1 MRKRLAEKMS
11 QPSKVKGCPT
21 PCATAT
27 PTKKSNHFKAMLE
40 VLSKDLQK
48 FIRKVTPG
56 DGLARIE
63 SKITEDPKDEKS
75 SAVNPSSKRKGD
87 AGKVLT
93 PYRPKDGYFHDPE
106 LSSLK
111 GSMLSIPSDHSD
123 RSYALSIFS
132 LVSPARTDS
141 QEGIESVLPNARKAE
156 RRQKKIDCE

>member
-1 MRKRLAEKMS
+1 MKKRLAEKMT
-11 QPSKVKGCPT
+11 QHSKAKSCVT
-21 PCATAT
+21 PCTTAP

-56 DGLARIE
+56 DPLARIE
-63 SKITEDPKDEKS
+63 SKLTEDPKDEKS
-75 SAVNPSSKRKGD
+75 SAIDPSSKRKGD
-87 AGKVLT
+87 AVKILT

-106 LSSLK
+106 LSSHK

-132 LVSPARTDS
+132 LVSPARMDS
-141 QEGIESVLPNARKAE
+141 QEGIESVLPNARKDE
-156 RRQKKIDCE
+156 RRQKKTDCE

>member
-1 MRKRLAEKMS
+1 MS
-11 QPSKVKGCPT
+11 QPSKVKGCLT
-21 PCATAT
+21 PCSTA
-27 PTKKSNHFKAMLE
+27 PSTKKSNHFKATLE

-56 DGLARIE
+56 DALARSE
-63 SKITEDPKDEKS
+63 SELTEDPKDEES
-75 SAVNPSSKRKGD
+75 SARDPSSKRKGD
-87 AGKVLT
+87 AAKLLT

-132 LVSPARTDS
+132 LVSPARMDS

-156 RRQKKIDCE
+156 RRQKKTDCE